1 MTVIGI
7 TGTDGAGEK
16 VSKHFR
22 KTLPDILGGTN
33 KNIDKVY
40 SFCKKRVTVTVPAA

>member
-1 MTVIGI
+1 MIVIGI
-7 TGTDGAGEK
+7 TGEK
-16 VSKHFR
+16 VFTHFR

-40 SFCKKRVTVTVPAA
+40 SFCKKQTERII